1 MKSLRF
7 IRTADV
13 QALETFATQQD
24 GSDDKGGRGRENR
37 QGRNSNE
44 RVGRWSFEIKRRIPS
59 STQKLSMASDNGE
72 GQQQQQANYCRN
84 PENLPP
90 SGSRQLQGRYHKGIT
105 AVAKGIPSLCA
116 NGEEPLTRRSWQSE
130 VLKNFAI

>member
-7 IRTADV
+7 VRTADL
-13 QALETFATQQD
+13 QALEIFETQQD
-24 GSDDKGGRGRENR
+24 GSDEKSGRGREKR

-72 GQQQQQANYCRN
+72 GQQQQQANYSRN
-84 PENLPP
+84 PEGLPP
-90 SGSRQLQGRYHKGIT
+90 SG
-105 AVAKGIPSLCA
+105 
-116 NGEEPLTRRSWQSE
+116 RR
-130 VLKNFAI
+130 